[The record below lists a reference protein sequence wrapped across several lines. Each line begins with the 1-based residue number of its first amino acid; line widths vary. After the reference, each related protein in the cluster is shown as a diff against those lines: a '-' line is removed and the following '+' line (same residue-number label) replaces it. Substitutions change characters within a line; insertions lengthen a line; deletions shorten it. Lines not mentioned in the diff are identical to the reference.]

1 MRSATLIGAGL
12 LLVAADAQ
20 TEAARGPR
28 VPPGQWAVNYAKDVC
43 ILSRDGNGGE
53 PGVAIRTAPF
63 ANEHDLLIYLPRT
76 GEKERSIK
84 GQLRVEPGTPGTE
97 RWISIGEP
105 GRARKLI
112 DTRISTDELAA
123 MATATSIRL
132 SSNDRLD
139 VTVALPTIAKAMAAL
154 KACEIELAGR
164 WGVAPADMMRWA
176 KTATSETDLRSMFWS
191 DDRRKS
197 VMLRRPVRALLN
209 IDERGAVTGCTI
221 TQSSRVS
228 WVDIRFCET
237 LRTEAKFTAA
247 IDFNGRAVG
256 GKFVTPA
263 ITSALIRK
271 RF

>member
-1 MRSATLIGAGL
+1 MQLAGLSGAGL
-12 LLVAADAQ
+12 LLSAVDARS
-20 TEAARGPR
+20 EAARGPR
-28 VPPGQWAVNYAKDVC
+28 VPPGQWAVDYAKDVC
-43 ILSRDGNGGE
+43 ILSRDGIAGE

-63 ANEHDLLIYLPRT
+63 ANEHDLLVYLPRT

-84 GQLRVEPGTPGTE
+84 GWLSIDSGTPGTE

-123 MATATSIRL
+123 IATAKSIRL
-132 SSNDRLD
+132 SSNNRLD
-139 VTVALPTIAKAMAAL
+139 VTVTLPTIAKAMAAL
-154 KACEIELAGR
+154 KACEVELASR
-164 WGVAPADMMRWA
+164 WGVAPLDMMRWA
-176 KTATSETDLRSMFWS
+176 RTARSESDLRSLFWS

-228 WVDIRFCET
+228 WVDIRFCEM
-237 LRTEAKFTAA
+237 LRTDAKFRPAVDA
-247 IDFNGRAVG
+247 NGTPMPSNY
-256 GKFVTPA
+256 VTPA
-263 ITSALIRK
+263 ITSALIR
-271 RF
+271 R